1 MGKQILVKDVMQ
13 TNVETISPLASLKE
27 AVAKM
32 KEKKVQS
39 LIVDKQHQHDTYG
52 IITYTSIL
60 KAVFAE
66 DGDIDLLNVY
76 DVAVKPA
83 VSISKDVEIKY
94 AAKMMVNFNIKRLL
108 VVDNNQLEGIISMTD
123 IIATLFEES

>member
-1 MGKQILVKDVMQ
+1 MHKQILVKDVMQ

-27 AVAKM
+27 ALAKM
-32 KEKKVQS
+32 KEKNVQS
-39 LIVDKQHQHDTYG
+39 LIVDKQHEHDTYG

-123 IIATLFEES
+123 IIATLFEE

>member
-1 MGKQILVKDVMQ
+1 M
-13 TNVETISPLASLKE
+13 
-27 AVAKM
+27 
-32 KEKKVQS
+32 
-39 LIVDKQHQHDTYG
+39 IVDKQDQHDTYG

-76 DVAVKPA
+76 DMAVKPA

-123 IIATLFEES
+123 IIATLFEEL

>member
-27 AVAKM
+27 ALAKM

-83 VSISKDVEIKY
+83 VSISKNIEIKY

-123 IIATLFEES
+123 IIATLFEEL

>member
-123 IIATLFEES
+123 IIATLFEEL

>member
-27 AVAKM
+27 ALAKM

-39 LIVDKQHQHDTYG
+39 LIVDKQHEHDTYG

-76 DVAVKPA
+76 DIAVKPA
-83 VSISKDVEIKY
+83 VTISKDVEIKY

-123 IIATLFEES
+123 IIATLFEEL